1 MTCEIQAIFIRPTF
15 FCLLCKC
22 LLAIVN
28 CECLMMYLPKTME
41 ELEDIRKGFEG
52 ISIEEVTSGCF
63 GVLDGH
69 LLGQL
74 VGKSQQISGSIL
86 VDITNRWG

>member
-1 MTCEIQAIFIRPTF
+1 
-15 FCLLCKC
+15 
-22 LLAIVN
+22 
-28 CECLMMYLPKTME
+28 MMYLPKTME

-63 GVLDGH
+63 GALDGH

>member
-1 MTCEIQAIFIRPTF
+1 
-15 FCLLCKC
+15 
-22 LLAIVN
+22 
-28 CECLMMYLPKTME
+28 ME
-41 ELEDIRKGFEG
+41 ELEDVRKGFEG

-63 GVLDGH
+63 GALDGH